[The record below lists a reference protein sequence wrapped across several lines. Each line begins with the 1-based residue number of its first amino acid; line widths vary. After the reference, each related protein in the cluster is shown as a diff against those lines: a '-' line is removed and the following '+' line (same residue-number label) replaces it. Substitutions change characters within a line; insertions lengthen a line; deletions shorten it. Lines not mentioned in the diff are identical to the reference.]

1 MTAAASV
8 VQTCHAYAGGYLLA
22 ATVAVFV
29 VAGIIAAMRVRKVG
43 KR

>member
-1 MTAAASV
+1 MTV
-8 VQTCHAYAGGYLLA
+8 IQTCHAYAGGYVLA
-22 ATVAVFV
+22 ATVAVCV